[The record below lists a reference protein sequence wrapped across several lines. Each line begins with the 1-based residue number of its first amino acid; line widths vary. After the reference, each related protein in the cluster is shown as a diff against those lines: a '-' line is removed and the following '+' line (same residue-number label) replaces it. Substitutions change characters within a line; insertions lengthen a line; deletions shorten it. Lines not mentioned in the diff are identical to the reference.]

1 MRKWKELYEQLQ
13 LIEAQIAIE
22 VLQLQRS
29 QELDNVRVTYAKGR
43 TSYDYQA
50 IAEELNAPD
59 EMIQQHLKMTVDYK
73 KVVER
78 LAPAQEVMKK
88 HAKVTDP
95 KVTIKLIDKTNQ
107 NQYVDNNNLTKEL
120 SI

>member
-1 MRKWKELYEQLQ
+1 MFLANNIREWKKLYEKLQ
-13 LIEAQIAIE
+13 LIEAQIAVE

-29 QELDNVRVTYAKGR
+29 QELNNVRVTYAKGR

-59 EMIQQHLKMTVDYK
+59 EIIQQHLKIMVDYK

-88 HAKVTDP
+88 YAKVTEP
-95 KVTIKLIDKTNQ
+95 KVTIKLIDKT
-107 NQYVDNNNLTKEL
+107 KEL